1 MATHFL
7 LLAQKK
13 VSKEKCTRISRCS
26 SLDCHFLYGN
36 FRTRYAQ
43 TDENCLK
50 MASRSGVLY
59 GIPFY
64 LSVAKVRSD
73 FFMFLTEYLPQK
85 MTALYRDN
93 APKIPLFSKEGVK
106 EGLEEIWQRL
116 KVTCA

>member
-59 GIPFY
+59 GNPILFERCK
-64 LSVAKVRSD
+64 SISR
-73 FFMFLTEYLPQK
+73 FFVFLTVLC
-85 MTALYRDN
+85 
-93 APKIPLFSKEGVK
+93 SKCTT
-106 EGLEEIWQRL
+106 RL
-116 KVTCA
+116 LSLSKHSFCVSEKLK

>member
-36 FRTRYAQ
+36 FLTRYAQ

-59 GIPFY
+59 GSPFY
-64 LSVAKVRSD
+64 LSIAKVRSD

-85 MTALYRDN
+85 ITALYRDN
-93 APKIPLFSKEGVK
+93 APKIPLFSKEGL
-106 EGLEEIWQRL
+106 GEIWQLL
-116 KVTCA
+116 KITYA

>member
-59 GIPFY
+59 GNPILFERCK
-64 LSVAKVRSD
+64 SAVR
-73 FFMFLTEYLPQK
+73 FFHVF
-85 MTALYRDN
+85 D
-93 APKIPLFSKEGVK
+93 
-106 EGLEEIWQRL
+106 
-116 KVTCA
+116 